1 MQSHQAVSALS
12 ALAHEARLAVFR
24 LLVQAGPEGLSAGA
38 IAERL
43 ALAPSGLSFH
53 LKELTAAGLLIRQPD
68 GRQVRYSAGYT
79 GMNDLVAYLAA
90 NCCQGGACALDAP
103 TTCPVNTDEGP
114 DTY

>member
-1 MQSHQAVSALS
+1 MKSNQVVFALS

-24 LLVQAGPEGLSAGA
+24 LLVQAGPDGLPAGA
-38 IAERL
+38 IAEQL

-79 GMNDLVAYLAA
+79 TMNDLIAYLAL
-90 NCCQGGACALDAP
+90 NCCQGEVCALDTSCA
-103 TTCPVNTDEGP
+103 GP
-114 DTY
+114 GVTPESTHV